1 MKSFV
6 DDLSIRMAIKDS
18 SFEFFIEEKIVSE
31 IFAEIFRKVFSLRI
45 SRDFKRPILKAKY
58 TRGRIITSA
67 RRETFMLQAAYAK
80 VI

>member
-18 SFEFFIEEKIVSE
+18 SSESINNRENKRVWREFLTF
-31 IFAEIFRKVFSLRI
+31 FSLWNYRK
-45 SRDFKRPILKAKY
+45 SILEAKY
-58 TRGRIITSA
+58 DRGRIIASA
-67 RRETFMLQAAYAK
+67 RRETIMLQAAYAK